1 MPSPPKVRPT
11 ASAGAPE
18 QTAGAGLTYAQSGVN
33 IAEGDR
39 FVDLI
44 QAAVR
49 RTHGPRVLHNPSG
62 FAGLFRLDFNEKI
75 FKRNYREPVLVA
87 CTDGVGSK
95 VKIATELDTLDT
107 IGIDLVAM
115 NVNDLVVAGAE
126 PLLFLDYIAAHKLDA
141 ERLAAIVKGIA
152 DGCVIAGA
160 ALLGGETAEMPSVY
174 PPGELDLA
182 GFAVGVVEL
191 SRATDPAR
199 VEPGDA
205 VLGLASS
212 GVHSNGY
219 ALVRRIVEHA
229 GLDYRRVYPD
239 LDPAHTLGEVLLT
252 PTRIYAASIVKVLRA
267 YRVKKIVTG
276 MAHITGSGLAAN
288 LERALHPGVDAVL
301 DRSAWD
307 VPPVFRFLQAHGAVA
322 DDEMGRVFNL
332 GVGFC
337 LIVRPTFADS
347 VSLRLTRAG
356 ERVFRLGRV
365 EQGQGRVRLEGR
377 ARA

>member
-1 MPSPPKVRPT
+1 MPSPPKARPT
-11 ASAGAPE
+11 ADAGAP
-18 QTAGAGLTYAQSGVN
+18 ASGAGLTYAQSGVN
-33 IAEGDR
+33 IEAGDR

-62 FAGLFRLDFNEKI
+62 FAGLFRLDFNEKL

-126 PLLFLDYIAAHKLDA
+126 PLIFLDYIAAHRLDP

-239 LDPAHTLGEVLLT
+239 LDAQRTLGEALLT
-252 PTRIYAASIVKVLRA
+252 PTRIYSASIVKVLRA
-267 YRVKKIVTG
+267 YRVKKIVAG

-307 VPPVFRFLQAHGAVA
+307 VPPVFPFLQDRGSIT
-322 DDEMGRVFNL
+322 DEEMERVFNM

-347 VSLRLTRAG
+347 VAERLSKAG
-356 ERVFRLGRV
+356 ERVFRIGRV
-365 EQGQGRVRLEGR
+365 EAGKGQVRLEGS